1 VPSPTP
7 PPASAGVRID
17 PQLIYAV
24 PLALSLV
31 IHYWW
36 PIAGLPAL
44 VGAPAGLVSIALG
57 FVLLVTA
64 VRGFRAVGTTLQ
76 PWESTTALVTSGPF
90 RFSRNPVYLGY
101 TLLYLGVALWTR
113 SVWSLAL
120 LPLVL
125 AAMTRLVI
133 RREERYLDA
142 RFGAAYRDYARR
154 VRRWI

>member
-1 VPSPTP
+1 
-7 PPASAGVRID
+7 
-17 PQLIYAV
+17 
-24 PLALSLV
+24 V

>member
-1 VPSPTP
+1 VTPPTP
-7 PPASAGVRID
+7 HLESAGVRID

-31 IHYWW
+31 LHYWR
-36 PIAGLPAL
+36 PVASVPAL
-44 VGAPAGLVSIALG
+44 VGAPAGLVSLALG
-57 FVLLVTA
+57 LAVLVAA
-64 VRGFRAVGTTLQ
+64 VRGFRAAGTTLQ

-90 RFSRNPVYLGY
+90 RFSRNPIYLGY
-101 TLLYLGVALWTR
+101 TLLYLGVALWVR
-113 SVWSLAL
+113 SVWSLVF

-125 AAMTRLVI
+125 WGMTRLVI
-133 RREERYLDA
+133 RREERYLEA